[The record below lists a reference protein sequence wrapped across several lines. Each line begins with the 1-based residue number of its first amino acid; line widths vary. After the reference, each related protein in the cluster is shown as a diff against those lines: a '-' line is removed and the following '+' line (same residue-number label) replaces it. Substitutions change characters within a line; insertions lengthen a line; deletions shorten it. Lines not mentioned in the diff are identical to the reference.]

1 MNIQRQA
8 TFVGVLSEALR
19 LRVLRAPL
27 DFQNDLR
34 QIHLRTK
41 RNGGGIRW
49 VHGGVGS
56 GLQLQKRGIEFI
68 QVACASTFK
77 LVFPITCS

>member
-1 MNIQRQA
+1 
-8 TFVGVLSEALR
+8 
-19 LRVLRAPL
+19 LRAPL

-56 GLQLQKRGIEFI
+56 GRGRNEGLR
-68 QVACASTFK
+68 SSK
-77 LVFPITCS
+77 